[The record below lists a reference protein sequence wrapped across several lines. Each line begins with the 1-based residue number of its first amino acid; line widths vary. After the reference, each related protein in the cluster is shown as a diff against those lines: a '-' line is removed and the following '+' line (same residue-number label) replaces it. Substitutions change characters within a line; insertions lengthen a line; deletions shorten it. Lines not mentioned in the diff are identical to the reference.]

1 MATRTRRASRS
12 AATVLVVEEDSE
24 SRRLYLEALIAT
36 GYNAIAVE
44 DGIAALL
51 YLDSHP
57 APDVMVLNLLL
68 PRISGTVVYE
78 DLRSRKATRSTP
90 VVILTGIEPLRFLDE
105 YVTVLRKPLDAGMV
119 VAAVAAALGEAPS
132 TPVA

>member
-1 MATRTRRASRS
+1 
-12 AATVLVVEEDSE
+12 VEEDSE